1 MKLGSQYE
9 ADGAPEMHGT
19 ACSSEE
25 KMFAKLK
32 GIVDDIQA
40 NTITLDVHG
49 VGYELFCSGGCV
61 DRLEVGAEVSIVVFT
76 DISLSANGNS
86 IRLYGFADPLEK
98 EVFLLLTTVKGVGSR
113 IGMEIVSRVDKKEL
127 LRAIGEG
134 DLQRLQS
141 IKGVGKK
148 TSERIV
154 VELKDRVASYALEK
168 QESRLRI
175 EREVSSPF
183 DEACEALEALG
194 FSRKDAERAIAAV
207 QGKGIS
213 GTADSATVVKEAL
226 RYI

>member
-1 MKLGSQYE
+1 
-9 ADGAPEMHGT
+9 
-19 ACSSEE
+19 
-25 KMFAKLK
+25 MFAKLK
-32 GIVDDIQA
+32 GKVDTIEA
-40 NTITLDVHG
+40 NMVTLDVSG

-61 DRLEVGAEVSIVVFT
+61 ESLAVGSEAAIVVFT
-76 DISLSANGNS
+76 DISMSANGNS

-134 DLQRLQS
+134 DLQKLQS

-154 VELKDRVASYALEK
+154 VELKDRVASYAIEK
-168 QESRLRI
+168 HGSRLRI
-175 EREVSSPF
+175 ERDVTSPYQ
-183 DEACEALEALG
+183 EACEALEALG
-194 FSRKDAERAIAAV
+194 FGRKDAERAVAAV
-207 QGKGIS
+207 QSKGLP
-213 GTADSATVVKEAL
+213 GTENSAEVVKEAL